1 MLNIWVDADALPKVL
16 KSILYRAAERLQLP
30 AIFVANKPTGVK
42 PSPYVSFL
50 LVKPGLDVADEEIV
64 RRVQPGDLVI
74 TADIPLA
81 VTVVDK
87 DATALSPHG
96 DLMTRDNVR
105 ERLSIRNF
113 LQELRGAGINTG
125 GPAAF
130 SDKDRENFAN
140 ELNKFLTRHT

>member
-1 MLNIWVDADALPKVL
+1 MPVV
-16 KSILYRAAERLQLP
+16 
-30 AIFVANKPTGVK
+30 FVANKPMGVK
-42 PSPYVSFL
+42 TSQFVSFL

-64 RRVQPGDLVI
+64 RRAEPGDLVI

-81 VTVVDK
+81 VAVVEK
-87 DATALSPHG
+87 GATGLSPHG

-113 LQELRGAGINTG
+113 LQELRGAGIDTG

-130 SDKDRENFAN
+130 SNKDRENFAN
-140 ELNKFLTRHT
+140 ELHKFLTKHT